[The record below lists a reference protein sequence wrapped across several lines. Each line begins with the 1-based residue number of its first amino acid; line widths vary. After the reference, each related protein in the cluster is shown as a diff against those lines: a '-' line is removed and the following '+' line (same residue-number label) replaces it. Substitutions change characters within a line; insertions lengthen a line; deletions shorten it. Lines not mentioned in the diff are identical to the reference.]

1 MSTTRILL
9 ATVIA
14 LTLASPAQA
23 LDEAAGE
30 IFSQCLDA
38 WPGDPAKQVD
48 CFSEGMDRTVEA
60 RGSENYEGLTPREFH
75 EKRMETLMD
84 SLEQLIKREQLMVR
98 EPFLDSPPLR
108 CVDPGSETA
117 VTRQACDTKELNLA
131 DAPPV
136 QAQ

>member
-1 MSTTRILL
+1 MFATRILL
-9 ATVIA
+9 AAGFA
-14 LTLASPAQA
+14 LSLTAPAQA
-23 LDEAAGE
+23 LDAAAGE
-30 IFSQCLDA
+30 IFSRCLDS

-60 RGSENYEGLTPREFH
+60 RGSESYEGLTPREFR
-75 EKRMETLMD
+75 EKRVEMLMD
-84 SLEQLIKREQLMVR
+84 LLEQLIEREQLMVR

-108 CVDPGSETA
+108 CVDLGAETA
-117 VTRQACDTKELNLA
+117 VARQACNTKELNLA

>member
-1 MSTTRILL
+1 MSATRNLL

-14 LTLASPAQA
+14 LTLAAPALA

-30 IFSQCLDA
+30 IFSQCLDS

-48 CFSEGMDRTVEA
+48 CFSEGMNRTVEA
-60 RGSENYEGLTPREFH
+60 RESKSYEGLTPQELH
-75 EKRMETLMD
+75 EKRVEMLMD
-84 SLEQLIKREQLMVR
+84 SLERLIKREQLIVR

-108 CVDPGSETA
+108 CGGPGAETA
-117 VTRQACDTKELNLA
+117 VPRQACDTKELNLA
-131 DAPPV
+131 DAPPI